1 MIEYYENLTEDER
14 KQVSDSIAVLNR
26 QTFVLEQLYDK
37 RNHRFSMNREF
48 YQCDKHLEFIKAYF
62 AIAGVE
68 VVENVQLG
76 IIYLRGEQVIGERLS
91 KLATLYILVLKLIY
105 DEQMAAVSSAVNVVT
120 TVGAIHEKLG
130 MYRLLKKEPSM
141 SKIREALGIL
151 KRYQLIA
158 LSDALDQVDGY
169 SKIVVYP
176 TVNVV
181 LLGDEVAALLDDF
194 AQEDE
199 EEASEEFLQMA
210 IEESQ

>member
-1 MIEYYENLTEDER
+1 
-14 KQVSDSIAVLNR
+14 
-26 QTFVLEQLYDK
+26 
-37 RNHRFSMNREF
+37 MNREF

-68 VVENVQLG
+68 VVENAQLG

-199 EEASEEFLQMA
+199 EEASEEFLQMMM
-210 IEESQ
+210 EESE